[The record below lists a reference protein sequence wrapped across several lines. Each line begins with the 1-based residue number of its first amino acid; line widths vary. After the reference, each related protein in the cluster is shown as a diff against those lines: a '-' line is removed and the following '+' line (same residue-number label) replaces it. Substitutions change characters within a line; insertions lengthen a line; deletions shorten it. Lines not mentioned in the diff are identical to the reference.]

1 MNEGNVKG
9 NVRLAFAPELNER
22 ICNRVII
29 KESEF
34 IAPGYFAPVDACIVV
49 KIVIST
55 KPGLVEQFINGL
67 AAIATKIFFIKIQF
81 IIRAVFSTMV
91 TIIYRMK
98 IFPCRMIP
106 EADFCIFQK

>member
-1 MNEGNVKG
+1 MYEGNVKG

-22 ICNRVII
+22 ICNRGII
-29 KESEF
+29 EESEF
-34 IAPGYFAPVDACIVV
+34 ITPGYFAPVDACIVV

-81 IIRAVFSTMV
+81 IIRAVLATVV
-91 TIIYRMK
+91 TRFCHMNS
-98 IFPCRMIP
+98 IP
-106 EADFCIFQK
+106 FRITPETDF